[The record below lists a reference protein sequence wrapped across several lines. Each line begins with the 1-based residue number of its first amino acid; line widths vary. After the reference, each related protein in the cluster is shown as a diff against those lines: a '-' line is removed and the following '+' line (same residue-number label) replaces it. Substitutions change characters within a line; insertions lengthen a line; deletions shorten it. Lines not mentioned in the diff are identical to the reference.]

1 MVQYTV
7 RQARRL
13 AEKSQIQSANAI
25 GVCEHTYRKIERNP
39 ELATVKQAKD
49 LASFFGIPYDSISFT
64 NNSN

>member
-1 MVQYTV
+1 MQYTV

-13 AEKSQIQSANAI
+13 AEKSQIESAKAI

-49 LASFFGIPYDSISFT
+49 LAQFWGIPYDSISFAQA
-64 NNSN
+64 SI